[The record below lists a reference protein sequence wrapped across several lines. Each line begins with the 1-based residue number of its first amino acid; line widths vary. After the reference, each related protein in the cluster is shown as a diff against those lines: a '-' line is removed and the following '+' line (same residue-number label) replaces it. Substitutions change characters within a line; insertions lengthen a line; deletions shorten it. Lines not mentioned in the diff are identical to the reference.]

1 MQYEKEYPYFCA
13 LSYSNYA
20 QCLRKKVGITTEQL
34 CKATTVDEILQN
46 NDSVTTHLSSK
57 QNNIELFTYFDD
69 NYRYFYQVLEGK
81 TSEYL
86 VQMGTNNFVAYNED
100 TGYENVIMAN
110 GYEERFYNYEFF
122 DTDSS
127 SPDNILSSV
136 QKGGKIYIETEVDHD
151 TLARYLSE
159 EYGEEIDD
167 GVYLFSTYTVD
178 ADTYIIENNVEYFCY
193 PDGSKEA
200 MSEMT
205 IAVNESFPEKA
216 AQMLKRL
223 EDNSNSRKATL
234 ILYPDTENERSF
246 TINSPKGER
255 VDFRVPEECQ
265 LYTDRECT
273 VLLDD
278 NADNDSDITV
288 YAK

>member
-1 MQYEKEYPYFCA
+1 MRCNMKKNILTFAPLVIA
-13 LSYSNYA
+13 IMLSA
-20 QCLRKKVGITTEQL
+20 CEKKVDITTEQL

-110 GYEERFYNYEFF
+110 GYEERFYNYEIF

-136 QKGGKIYIETEVDHD
+136 QKGGKIYIENP
-151 TLARYLSE
+151 
-159 EYGEEIDD
+159 I
-167 GVYLFSTYTVD
+167 
-178 ADTYIIENNVEYFCY
+178 NN
-193 PDGSKEA
+193 
-200 MSEMT
+200 
-205 IAVNESFPEKA
+205 
-216 AQMLKRL
+216 L
-223 EDNSNSRKATL
+223 
-234 ILYPDTENERSF
+234 
-246 TINSPKGER
+246 
-255 VDFRVPEECQ
+255 EEC
-265 LYTDRECT
+265 
-273 VLLDD
+273 
-278 NADNDSDITV
+278 S
-288 YAK
+288 